1 MRYLENLIWSF
12 MLLSNSWPNHLET
25 NLIDY
30 LSLVARF
37 TTTIPFMDNLLPRFS
52 TSSHDS
58 GLAVNSLSVNS
69 LSNRPAQK
77 MYDICVFST
86 MLWHVFNSVAIVR
99 LVCALLFLYIV
110 RHCGMTEGFM
120 YCITSIMYN
129 WHHDLYTCQNE
140 ISSISMRGLSL
151 IYMPTMIYIKIT
163 SNSHV
168 WSSESI
174 QSWPYSEII
183 LKFTE
188 IKPLR
193 KLL

>member
-1 MRYLENLIWSF
+1 MRYLEILIWSF

-37 TTTIPFMDNLLPRFS
+37 TTTIPFMDNLLPRIS
-52 TSSHDS
+52 TSSYDF
-58 GLAVNSLSVNS
+58 GLAVNSLSDRS
-69 LSNRPAQK
+69 TQK
-77 MYDICVFST
+77 MYDICVFRQCSG
-86 MLWHVFNSVAIVR
+86 MYLIQLLSS
-99 LVCALLFLYIV
+99 ALFVLCFFLYIV

-163 SNSHV
+163 LNSHV

-174 QSWPYSEII
+174 
-183 LKFTE
+183 
-188 IKPLR
+188 
-193 KLL
+193 